1 MKCCIDYYHKTNIE
15 DTEKDLGDFFYF
27 PKVIKP
33 VKISIEY
40 TEEEL
45 NDENSIFLKSQ
56 DNDHFLIIDK
66 STKQIFD
73 KEQKEIFRSSFPLQ
87 IGKNGLLI
95 SLVIRWGGRVTRLSK
110 EDFLCS
116 IKKLNNLQ
124 KF

>member
-1 MKCCIDYYHKTNIE
+1 M
-15 DTEKDLGDFFYF
+15 
-27 PKVIKP
+27 
-33 VKISIEY
+33 
-40 TEEEL
+40 

>member
-1 MKCCIDYYHKTNIE
+1 MKYCIDYYHKTNIE
-15 DTEKDLGDFFYF
+15 DTEKDFGDFFYF

-87 IGKNGLLI
+87 IGKDGLLI

-116 IKKLNNLQ
+116 IKKLNN
-124 KF
+124 